1 MATRVQLKSVESP
14 QDGARVC
21 DFDEL
26 PDSAQDDVASAARS
40 GDTKILAS
48 RDDSHTFD
56 MCDVVRFTDYYR
68 VKTE

>member
-1 MATRVQLKSVESP
+1 MVITVKLKSIESLH
-14 QDGARVC
+14 DDATVC

-26 PDSAQDDVASAARS
+26 PDSAQDDVVSAARS
-40 GDTKILAS
+40 GDTEVRAT
-48 RDDSHTFD
+48 RDRSHTFG